1 VHVPSAGKTN
11 GIHTPEAGPPGG
23 SVPIEVFVKRGGK
36 TMMKKGGIG
45 NLMKQAQKMQSQM
58 AKIQEEMA
66 GRTVEASAGGGMV
79 TAMANGRQE
88 LVSLRIEKEVV
99 DPEVVEMLQDL
110 LVAAVNEALKKS
122 QEMVSEEMSKLTGG
136 FQIPGL
142 M

>member
-1 VHVPSAGKTN
+1 
-11 GIHTPEAGPPGG
+11 
-23 SVPIEVFVKRGGK
+23 
-36 TMMKKGGIG
+36 MMKKGGIG

-58 AKIQEEMA
+58 AKVQEEMA

-79 TAMANGRQE
+79 TAVANGKQE
-88 LVSLRIEKEVV
+88 ILSLRIEKEVV
-99 DPEVVEMLQDL
+99 DPEDVEMLQDL